1 MRRIVFFAPDEMEDA
16 LKQQASKR
24 RAPVSEIIREAIEEY
39 FAARDIQ
46 IETRVQWG
54 KATDESENKE
64 TPELV
69 GAGAG

>member
-1 MRRIVFFAPDEMEDA
+1 MRRIVFFAPEEMDEA
-16 LKQQASKR
+16 LKEQASKR
-24 RAPVSEIIREAIEEY
+24 RAPVSEIIREAIEDY

-54 KATDESENKE
+54 KATDEPEDKKS
-64 TPELV
+64 PELV